1 MVMHCISIELDESL
15 VTINSTNDSVPSVLI
30 IIIIMS
36 LSSVSLSEDSA
47 GDAPMSREVQTA
59 PLTQQEQSRHRGGV
73 YFGSGHLAK
82 KSVRKRE

>member
-1 MVMHCISIELDESL
+1 MHF
-15 VTINSTNDSVPSVLI
+15 TIVICVLI

-59 PLTQQEQSRHRGGV
+59 PLTQQDQSRHRGGV

>member
-1 MVMHCISIELDESL
+1 
-15 VTINSTNDSVPSVLI
+15 
-30 IIIIMS
+30 MS

-82 KSVRKRE
+82 KSVRKREWAMEENEERKGESLNQKEKKQQKKNSEEK

>member
-1 MVMHCISIELDESL
+1 MSI
-15 VTINSTNDSVPSVLI
+15 III

-36 LSSVSLSEDSA
+36 LSSVSLSEDSVE
-47 GDAPMSREVQTA
+47 DAPISREVQTA
-59 PLTQQEQSRHRGGV
+59 PLTQQHQSRHRGGV

>member
-1 MVMHCISIELDESL
+1 MGWSAFGYKLNIILKSKI
-15 VTINSTNDSVPSVLI
+15 LI

-36 LSSVSLSEDSA
+36 LSSVLLSKDSA

-59 PLTQQEQSRHRGGV
+59 PLTQQDQSRHRGGV